1 MCSHILSEAKYYRTI
16 CGTTDPMR
24 MYPSEERNRLIL
36 LYNVIVDSIK
46 KLYPNLEQNKKPDSI
61 YRQLKFLEAIPLR
74 EDKLNDLSLFTPPV
88 APTSRLQISEKK
100 RDRYF
105 TDGRHLCENALKTLR
120 IVILSGYLYKGTWCS
135 SMEGGEY
142 HYHNTARKESPE
154 NQRSYINTRTPTL
167 EHRYKKR
174 KIPRSKG

>member
-46 KLYPNLEQNKKPDSI
+46 KLYPNLEQNKKPESI

-105 TDGRHLCENALKTLR
+105 TEGRLLCENALKTLR
-120 IVILSGYLYKGTWCS
+120 IVILSGYLWKGTKPEVYVVCCS
-135 SMEGGEY
+135 RI
-142 HYHNTARKESPE
+142 HFAIIFLIRP
-154 NQRSYINTRTPTL
+154 TP
-167 EHRYKKR
+167 KQM
-174 KIPRSKG
+174 